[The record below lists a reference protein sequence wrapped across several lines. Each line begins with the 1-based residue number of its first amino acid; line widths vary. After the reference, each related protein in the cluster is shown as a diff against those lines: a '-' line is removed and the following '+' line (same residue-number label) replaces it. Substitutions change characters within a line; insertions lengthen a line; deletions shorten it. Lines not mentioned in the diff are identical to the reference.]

1 MREPVPPITSTDEKI
16 LLAHGSG
23 GRLSHKLIDEVFLRD
38 FDNPILAEK
47 DDGAIVEIGGEKLAF
62 TTDSYV
68 VKPIFFPGGDIGKL
82 SVWGTVNDLAVMGA
96 EPLYISCG
104 LIIEE
109 GLEREILER
118 ITSSMAEAARI
129 ANVLVVTG
137 DTKVVERGGADKIYI
152 NTSGVGRVKRDL
164 LLRGIESGDRII
176 LSGSIGEH
184 EISVLLARGELPFHS
199 QIVSDLAPLNRL
211 VSEILEV
218 DGVKFIRDPTRGGLA
233 TTLNEIAEGVKVG
246 IMVEEEKIRVSEGV
260 KAVCELLGLD
270 PFYLANEG
278 KMVVV
283 VKGDCAGEVVERMRE
298 NPLGRESEI
307 IGEVVGD
314 LNGRV
319 CLRTMIG
326 GTRIL
331 DMLTGDQLPRIC

>member
-1 MREPVPPITSTDEKI
+1 MDEKI

-23 GRLSHKLIDEVFLRD
+23 GRLSHKLIDEVFLRV
-38 FDNPILAEK
+38 FDNPILLEK

-68 VKPIFFPGGDIGKL
+68 VKPIFFPGGDIGRL

-118 ITSSMAEAARI
+118 IISSMAEAACL

-152 NTSGVGRVKRDL
+152 NTAGVGRVKRDL
-164 LLRGIESGDRII
+164 SLKRIEPTDRVI

-184 EISVLLARGELPFHS
+184 EVAVLLAREELPFHS
-199 QIVSDLAPLNRL
+199 QIVTDLAPLNLL
-211 VSEILEV
+211 VSEILDI

-233 TTLNEIAEGVKVG
+233 TTLNEIAEGGNIG
-246 IMVEEEKIRVSEGV
+246 IIIEEEKIKVSEDV

-283 VKGDCAGEVVERMRE
+283 VKDDLADEVVRKMRR

-307 IGEVVGD
+307 IGEVVGE

-319 CLRTMIG
+319 CLRTRVG

-331 DMLTGDQLPRIC
+331 DMLTGNQLPRIC

>member
-1 MREPVPPITSTDEKI
+1 VPPITSMDKNI
-16 LLAHGSG
+16 LLAHGTG
-23 GRLSHKLIDEVFLRD
+23 GRMSHKLIDEVFLRV
-38 FDNPILAEK
+38 FDNPILLEK

-96 EPLYISCG
+96 EPFYISCG

-109 GLEREILER
+109 GLELEILER
-118 ITSSMAEAARI
+118 IISSMAEAARI

-137 DTKVVERGGADKIYI
+137 DTKVVERGGADRIYI
-152 NTSGVGRVKRDL
+152 NTSGVGMLKKNL
-164 LLRGIESGDRII
+164 PLNGIEPTDKII

-184 EISVLLARGELPFHS
+184 EVSVLLARDELPFHS
-199 QIVSDLAPLNRL
+199 DIVSDLAPLNLL
-211 VSEILEV
+211 VSEILNV
-218 DGVKFIRDPTRGGLA
+218 DGIKFIRDPTRGGLA
-233 TTLNEIAEGVKVG
+233 TTLNEIAEGRNIG
-246 IMVEEEKIRVSEGV
+246 IIVEEEKIKISEEV

-270 PFYLANEG
+270 PFCLANEG

-283 VKGDCAGEVVERMRE
+283 VKSDCADEVVRRMRK

-307 IGEVVGD
+307 IGEVVGE

-319 CLRTMIG
+319 CLKTRVG

-331 DMLTGDQLPRIC
+331 DMLTGYQLPRIC

>member
-1 MREPVPPITSTDEKI
+1 MPPITSMDEKI

-38 FDNPILAEK
+38 FDNPILWEK

-118 ITSSMAEAARI
+118 IISSMAEAARL

-152 NTSGVGRVKRDL
+152 NTAGVGRVKRDL
-164 LLRGIESGDRII
+164 SLRRIAPGDRII

-184 EISVLLARGELPFHS
+184 EVAVLLARGELPLSS
-199 QIVSDLAPLNRL
+199 QTVSDLAPLNRL

-233 TTLNEIAEGVKVG
+233 TTLNEIAEGRNMGV
-246 IMVEEEKIRVSEGV
+246 MVEEEKIKVSEGV

-270 PFYLANEG
+270 HFYLANEG

-283 VKGDCAGEVVERMRE
+283 VKDDCAGEVVKKMRE

-307 IGEVVGD
+307 IGEVVEN

-319 CLRTMIG
+319 YLRTRIG

>member
-1 MREPVPPITSTDEKI
+1 MDEKI

-23 GRLSHKLIDEVFLRD
+23 GKLSYKLIDEVFLRD
-38 FDNPILAEK
+38 FDNPILWEK
-47 DDGAIVEIGGEKLAF
+47 DDGAIVEIGGERLAF

-109 GLEREILER
+109 GLERETLER
-118 ITSSMAEAARI
+118 ITSSMAEAARL

-152 NTSGVGRVKRDL
+152 NTSGVGRVKGDL
-164 LLRGIESGDRII
+164 SLNRIEPGDRII

-184 EISVLLARGELPFHS
+184 EVSVLLAREELPFHS
-199 QIVSDLAPLNRL
+199 QIVTDLAPLNLR
-211 VSEILEV
+211 VSEILDI
-218 DGVKFIRDPTRGGLA
+218 DGIKFIRDPTRGGLA
-233 TTLNEIAEGVKVG
+233 TTLNEIAEGRNIG
-246 IMVEEEKIRVSEGV
+246 IIIEEEKIKVSEEV

-283 VKGDCAGEVVERMRE
+283 VKGDCAGEVVRKMRR

-307 IGEVVGD
+307 IGEVVED

-319 CLRTMIG
+319 YLKTMVG

-331 DMLTGDQLPRIC
+331 DMLTGNQLPRIC

>member
-1 MREPVPPITSTDEKI
+1 MDEKI

-23 GRLSHKLIDEVFLRD
+23 GRLSHKLIDEVFLRV
-38 FDNPILAEK
+38 FDNPILLEK

-118 ITSSMAEAARI
+118 IISSMAEAACL

-152 NTSGVGRVKRDL
+152 NTAGVGRVKRDL
-164 LLRGIESGDRII
+164 SLKRIEPTDRVI

-184 EISVLLARGELPFHS
+184 EVAVLLAREELPFHS
-199 QIVSDLAPLNRL
+199 QIVTDLAPLNLL
-211 VSEILEV
+211 VSEILDI

-233 TTLNEIAEGVKVG
+233 TTLNEIAEGGNIG
-246 IMVEEEKIRVSEGV
+246 IIIEEEKIKVSEDV

-283 VKGDCAGEVVERMRE
+283 VKDDLADEVVRKMRR

-307 IGEVVGD
+307 IGEVVGE

-319 CLRTMIG
+319 CLRTRVG

-331 DMLTGDQLPRIC
+331 DMLTGNQLPRIC